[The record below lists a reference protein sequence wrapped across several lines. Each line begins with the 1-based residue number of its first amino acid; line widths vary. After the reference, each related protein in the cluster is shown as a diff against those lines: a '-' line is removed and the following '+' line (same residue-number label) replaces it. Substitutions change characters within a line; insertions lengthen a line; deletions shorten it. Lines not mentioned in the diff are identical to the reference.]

1 MAKLL
6 NLHGVYPGFMSRIV
20 AYIATSLDGF
30 IARPDDDIS
39 WLDPF
44 NAGGEDYGFAD
55 FMETVGTAVMGA
67 RTWEQSRAHPER
79 LLHGIKTYILT
90 TRSLPSAP
98 GIDGELWHGP
108 LTGLVKKIRQESE
121 GDVYIVGG
129 GKVISR
135 FLDEGLIDEIRQ
147 FIVPV
152 ILKDGIP
159 LYTGLTHEISLQLVQ
174 AVPYRSGIVQLRY
187 NFGSPAPKNAP

>member
-1 MAKLL
+1 
-6 NLHGVYPGFMSRIV
+6 MSRVIV
-20 AYIATSLDGF
+20 YIATSLDGF
-30 IARPDDDIS
+30 IARLDDDIS

-44 NAGGEDYGFAD
+44 NASGEDYGFAD
-55 FMETVGTAVMGA
+55 FMKTVGTAVMGA
-67 RTWEQSRAHPER
+67 RTWEQSLIHPER
-79 LLHGIKTYILT
+79 LLRGIKTYILT

-98 GIDGELWHGP
+98 GIEGELWQGP

-121 GDVYIVGG
+121 RDVYIVGG

-152 ILKDGIP
+152 ILKEGIP
-159 LYTGLTHEISLQLVQ
+159 LYTGLRDEIPLHLVK
-174 AVPYRSGIVQLRY
+174 AVPVQFRDRSAAVQ
-187 NFGSPAPKNAP
+187 FWISCAEQ

>member
-1 MAKLL
+1 
-6 NLHGVYPGFMSRIV
+6 MSRIIV
-20 AYIATSLDGF
+20 YIATSLDGF
-30 IARPDDDIS
+30 IARADDDLS

-44 NAGGEDYGFAD
+44 NTGGEDYGFAD
-55 FMETVGTAVMGA
+55 FMKNVGTAVMGA

-79 LLHGIKTYILT
+79 LLPGIKTYILT

-98 GIDGELWHGP
+98 GIGAELWHGP
-108 LTGLVKKIRQESE
+108 LTELLKKIRQESKR
-121 GDVYIVGG
+121 DVYIVGG

-152 ILKDGIP
+152 ILKEGIP
-159 LYTGLTHEISLQLVQ
+159 LYTGLTHEVSLQLVK
-174 AVPYRSGIVQLRY
+174 AIPYRSGIVEMQY
-187 NFGSPAPKNAP
+187 DFGSTAPKNDT